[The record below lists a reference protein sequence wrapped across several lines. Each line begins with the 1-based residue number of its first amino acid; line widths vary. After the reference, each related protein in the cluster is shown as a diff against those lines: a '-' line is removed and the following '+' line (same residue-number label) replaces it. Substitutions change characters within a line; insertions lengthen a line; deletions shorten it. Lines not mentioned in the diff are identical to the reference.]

1 MRPAIET
8 IPLEAYA
15 RGVDSRSLGARLVPS
30 LKYMFSTEVHTYAFS
45 IAANVLL
52 SFIPFAVLM
61 LSFSRD
67 VLHWQAGQ
75 DAIRMLLRDA
85 IPNFR
90 PDQTPT
96 ASLYSDFVVTTVG
109 DVSRMRGAR
118 LFSLVMLAFTSTGVL
133 LPLEVALNRIWGIKQ
148 NRSFLANQLVS
159 YGLVLCSSFFAM
171 LTVALTAINLGVI
184 NSTAGRMGWTGIAHG
199 LTWVTIKLT
208 TLPAIILI
216 FFVIYHYLPNGKV
229 PRRPVMLAAVFAGV
243 VTEIAKHIFAWLLPW
258 LNFYEVYGNGFS
270 RSVTIVLQSYVAA
283 MVMLVGAYFAAY
295 GVVREPAAAVP
306 GPTPSAPQPSA
317 DSSTHSA
324 SLP

>member
-1 MRPAIET
+1 MRPAAET

-15 RGVDSRSLGARLVPS
+15 RGVDSRSLRARLVPS

-75 DAIRMLLRDA
+75 EAIKVLLRDWF
-85 IPNFR
+85 PNFR
-90 PDQTPT
+90 ARPTDQRT
-96 ASLYSDFVVTTVG
+96 YSEFVVFTVEY
-109 DVSRMRGAR
+109 VSSLRGAR
-118 LFSLVMLAFTSTGVL
+118 LFSLAMLVFTSTGVL
-133 LPLEVALNRIWGIKQ
+133 LPLEVALNRIWGIAR

-159 YGLVLCSSFFAM
+159 YALVLSCSLFAM

-184 NSTAGRMGWTGIAHG
+184 NSTAGRMGWTSIANG

-208 TLPAIILI
+208 TLPAIVLI
-216 FFVIYHYLPNGKV
+216 FFVIYYYLPNGKV

-243 VTEIAKHIFAWLLPW
+243 VTEVAKHVFAWLLPW
-258 LNFYEVYGNGFS
+258 LNFYEVYGQGFS
-270 RSVTIVLQSYVAA
+270 RSVTIVFQSYVAA
-283 MVMLVGAYFAAY
+283 MVMLLGAYFAAY
-295 GVVREPAAAVP
+295 GVVREPVAAAAQVP
-306 GPTPSAPQPSA
+306 APSAPQPSA
-317 DSSTHSA
+317 ESSAHSA